1 VIEKGV
7 LIDYDVNH
15 KGRGYDSAVIVAPI
29 DIMGERHFCYVTITR
44 KNNTNR
50 FYLHEVWTEKNLTNV
65 GSNAV
70 QGQPSRLQGF
80 ANILQNIVSAKESQ
94 DSCIAN
100 VDVRKNRG

>member
-1 VIEKGV
+1 V
-7 LIDYDVNH
+7 
-15 KGRGYDSAVIVAPI
+15 S
-29 DIMGERHFCYVTITR
+29 R
-44 KNNTNR
+44 K
-50 FYLHEVWTEKNLTNV
+50 KLTNV

-100 VDVRKNRG
+100 VDVRKTEVELIVSGSSTSNARTSSTSVLILT

>member
-1 VIEKGV
+1 V
-7 LIDYDVNH
+7 
-15 KGRGYDSAVIVAPI
+15 S
-29 DIMGERHFCYVTITR
+29 R
-44 KNNTNR
+44 K
-50 FYLHEVWTEKNLTNV
+50 KLTNV